1 MSPSEKEMELAKSDD
16 LFTDKSA
23 EKKSSASRSSS
34 KSGNK
39 YKLDVTN
46 KDETAPV
53 NVNVPMHHSLE
64 SDQSIGRKPITPLTP
79 QNPMLNTSSDV
90 IKEMARESSVS
101 KVSKFSGASREG
113 TVIQLKSFTK
123 SEREASDKEH

>member
-1 MSPSEKEMELAKSDD
+1 MSPSEKEMELAKSDN

-34 KSGNK
+34 KSRNK
-39 YKLDVTN
+39 YKLDVTD

-53 NVNVPMHHSLE
+53 NVNLPVHDSLE

-79 QNPMLNTSSDV
+79 
-90 IKEMARESSVS
+90 
-101 KVSKFSGASREG
+101 
-113 TVIQLKSFTK
+113 
-123 SEREASDKEH
+123 